1 MRFRIFNPEFTW
13 TRTRIINSIILL
25 LFLIILFDNNI
36 YQINITV
43 LLLVV
48 ILFLFIIGFF
58 FKLNGFNDVESLKGD
73 FIGFFEFKE
82 DEILIQKHFSQEI
95 IKTEHIKKI
104 EISGVDW
111 NGLRTSNYLFEF
123 NYENGL
129 SNGTKNFLEIELK
142 SNQKIKLQFEQLDAC
157 QFKKIRPIIEIYYK
171 RGIISYLNSS
181 DILCLNNK
189 KEWEEFKSL
198 K

>member
-1 MRFRIFNPEFTW
+1 M
-13 TRTRIINSIILL
+13 
-25 LFLIILFDNNI
+25 IILFDNYI
-36 YQINITV
+36 YQIHIS
-43 LLLVV
+43 LLFIGA
-48 ILFLFIIGFF
+48 ILFLFIIGIF
-58 FKLNGFNDVESLKGD
+58 FKLNGFYDVERLRGD
-73 FIGFFEFKE
+73 FIGFFELKE
-82 DEILIQKHFSQEI
+82 NEILIQQHSSQEI
-95 IKTEHIKKI
+95 IKTENIKKI
-104 EISGVDW
+104 EISGIDW

-123 NYENGL
+123 SYENGL

-142 SNQKIKLQFEQLDAC
+142 NKKKIKLQFEQLDAC

-171 RGIISYLNSS
+171 KGIISYVNSV